1 MQIRLAQDADAPAM
15 TAIYTPFV
23 TSTPTSF
30 ELEPPTPEEMIARLH
45 KTLRKFPWLVVEH
58 EGAVIGYA
66 YASQHRERAA
76 YQWAVDVSAY
86 IHEQWRGKGIG
97 RALYTA
103 LFGGLREQGYFH
115 TYAGIALP
123 NPASVALHEAM
134 GMTPVG
140 IYRQVGFKL
149 GAWHDVGW
157 WQGTLQ
163 ELALHPSPPLPVT
176 DVLHTEAWDTWM
188 AAGLAKMKVAESQS

>member
-1 MQIRLAQDADAPAM
+1 MQIRLAQDADALAM
-15 TAIYTPFV
+15 AAIYAPFV
-23 TSTPTSF
+23 TDTPASF
-30 ELEPPTPEEMIARLH
+30 EIDPPTPEEMAARLH
-45 KTLRKFPWLVVEH
+45 KTLPQFPWLTAEH
-58 EGAVIGYA
+58 EGAVLGYA
-66 YASQHRERAA
+66 YASRHRERAA
-76 YQWAVDVSAY
+76 YQWAVDVSVY
-86 IHEQWRGKGIG
+86 VHEQWRGKGIG

-103 LFGGLREQGYFH
+103 LFGILREQGYFH
-115 TYAGIALP
+115 TYAGITLP

-163 ELALHPSPPLPVT
+163 ELAAAPTSPCPVT
-176 DVLHTEAWDTWM
+176 DVIHTSAWDTWM
-188 AAGLAKMKVAESQS
+188 AEGLAKAKLQS